1 MFLLSH
7 YQFDV
12 VALFLPS
19 PPPHCPLPTVKM
31 PEMLTKY
38 TWIEICI
45 HFLLPPNPTHGV
57 LIVAYFN
64 LILLHP

>member
-7 YQFDV
+7 YQSDV

-19 PPPHCPLPTVKM
+19 PPPRCPLPTVKM

-45 HFLLPPNPTHGV
+45 PFLLPPNPKHGV